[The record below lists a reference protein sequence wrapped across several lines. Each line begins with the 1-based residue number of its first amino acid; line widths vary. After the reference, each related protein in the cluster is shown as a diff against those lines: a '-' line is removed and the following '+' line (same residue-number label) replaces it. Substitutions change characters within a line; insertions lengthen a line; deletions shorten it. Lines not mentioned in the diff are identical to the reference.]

1 MTLAKE
7 LATTWAMSWFDGVL
21 LLLLSWLLLLALSL
35 LFCIGVMNSKL
46 SLSESDSDSSLL
58 VSQSSELESIVD
70 TVEWQNGI
78 FFIRREVSTIN

>member
-21 LLLLSWLLLLALSL
+21 LLLLSGLLLLALGL

-70 TVEWQNGI
+70 RMDTQL
-78 FFIRREVSTIN
+78 FIRREVSTIN

>member
-21 LLLLSWLLLLALSL
+21 LLLLSGLLLLALGL

-70 TVEWQNGI
+70 RTKNGT
-78 FFIRREVSTIN
+78 FLFGGKCQL

>member
-21 LLLLSWLLLLALSL
+21 LLLLSGLLLLALGL

-70 TVEWQNGI
+70 RMANWNLLFGGKCQL
-78 FFIRREVSTIN
+78 

>member
-21 LLLLSWLLLLALSL
+21 LLLLSGLLLLALGL

-70 TVEWQNGI
+70 RNGNSV
-78 FFIRREVSTIN
+78 RKCQHG

>member
-21 LLLLSWLLLLALSL
+21 LLLLSGLLLLALGL
-35 LFCIGVMNSKL
+35 LFCSGVMNSKL

-58 VSQSSELESIVD
+58 VSQSSEESITTKMESQFGSV
-70 TVEWQNGI
+70 NMKHMA
-78 FFIRREVSTIN
+78 

>member
-21 LLLLSWLLLLALSL
+21 LLLLSGLLLLALGL

-58 VSQSSELESIVD
+58 VSQSSELESIVEWK
-70 TVEWQNGI
+70 TLYSEGSVNYKLVE
-78 FFIRREVSTIN
+78 E